1 MLLEQFFRAL
11 PRDMAIRVREEKPK
25 SVREASELADNY
37 ELARKAGPGGGVART
52 PLEEINP
59 AVPSDKSGPPSSAAS
74 RGVDV
79 QRSKTNFRGEIQC
92 WECKKYDHMAIACPD
107 RQSAGG
113 KAASKPVMVA
123 TQDLR
128 INKTRG
134 RILKCYYW
142 PGVFWQVADYC
153 KTCGV
158 CQKGKRLLTGRHDL
172 HATY

>member
-52 PLEEINP
+52 PLEEVNP

-79 QRSKTNFRGEIQC
+79 KTNFRGEIQC
-92 WECKKYDHMAIACPD
+92 WECKKYDHMAVYSKHVSHSSCRNASSVETKFTILATLL
-107 RQSAGG
+107 ATG
-113 KAASKPVMVA
+113 KSYP
-123 TQDLR
+123 THR
-128 INKTRG
+128 T
-134 RILKCYYW
+134 
-142 PGVFWQVADYC
+142 
-153 KTCGV
+153 
-158 CQKGKRLLTGRHDL
+158 
-172 HATY
+172 